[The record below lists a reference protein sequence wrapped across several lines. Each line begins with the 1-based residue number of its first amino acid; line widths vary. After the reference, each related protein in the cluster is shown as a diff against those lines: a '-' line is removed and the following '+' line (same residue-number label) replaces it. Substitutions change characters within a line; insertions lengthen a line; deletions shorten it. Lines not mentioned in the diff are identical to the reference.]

1 MKSSIDNQTK
11 LYYKIIMK
19 FKHFLKIGK
28 ALENRGLVIAHGG
41 NMSVR
46 EGERIFI
53 TRHGAV
59 MGELKRR
66 DVVQIGLD
74 GFWKEASMEHPTH
87 QSIYKKTSARA
98 IIHSHPPYT
107 ILLSTLTDKITP
119 LDEEASI
126 VLGDIPVLKV
136 EKKVSSEE
144 VAAKAPLFLCRSKIV
159 VVESH
164 GTFAIG
170 SSLEEAFF
178 ETLLLEN
185 ASRILILKRILE
197 GLQ

>member
-1 MKSSIDNQTK
+1 
-11 LYYKIIMK
+11 MK
-19 FKHFLKIGK
+19 FKIFSRVGK
-28 ALENRGLVIAHGG
+28 ALENKGLVIAHGG

-46 EGERIFI
+46 EGEKILI

-59 MGELKRR
+59 MGELKRG
-66 DVVQIGLD
+66 DIVQIGLD

-107 ILLSTLTDKITP
+107 ILLSTLTDRIIP
-119 LDEEASI
+119 LDEEARI
-126 VLGDIPVLKV
+126 ILGEVPVLKV

-144 VAAKAPLFLCRSKIV
+144 VAEKAPLFLTSSKIV
-159 VVESH
+159 VVEAH

-170 SSLEEAFF
+170 DSLEEAFF
-178 ETLLLEN
+178 NTLLLEN
-185 ASRILILKRILE
+185 ASRILILKRIVE
-197 GLQ
+197 A

>member
-1 MKSSIDNQTK
+1 
-11 LYYKIIMK
+11 MK
-19 FKHFLKIGK
+19 FKIFSMIGK
-28 ALENRGLVIAHGG
+28 SLENKGLVIAHGG

-46 EGERIFI
+46 EGEKIFI

-66 DVVQIGLD
+66 DIVQIGLD

-119 LDEEASI
+119 IDEEARI
-126 VLGDIPVLKV
+126 ILGEVPVLKV
-136 EKKVSSEE
+136 EKKVCSEE
-144 VAAKAPLFLCRSKIV
+144 VAEKAPLFLSNSKIV
-159 VVESH
+159 VVEAH

-170 SSLEEAFF
+170 DSLEEAFF
-178 ETLLLEN
+178 NTLLLEN
-185 ASRILILKRILE
+185 TSRILILKRILE
-197 GLQ
+197 A

>member
-1 MKSSIDNQTK
+1 ME
-11 LYYKIIMK
+11 

-28 ALENRGLVIAHGG
+28 ALENKGLVIAHGG
-41 NMSVR
+41 NMSIR
-46 EGERIFI
+46 EGGTVFI

-59 MGELKRR
+59 MGELKRK
-66 DVVQIGLD
+66 DIVKIDLD

-87 QSIYKKTSARA
+87 QAIYKKTSARA

-107 ILLSTLTDKITP
+107 VLLSTLTDRITP
-119 LDEEASI
+119 IDEEARI
-126 VLGDIPVLKV
+126 ILGDVPVLKV

-144 VAAKAPLFLCRSKIV
+144 VAEKAPLSLCSSKIV
-159 VVESH
+159 VVEYH

-170 SSLEEAFF
+170 DSLEEAFF
-178 ETLLLEN
+178 NTLLLEN

-197 GLQ
+197 GLK

>member
-1 MKSSIDNQTK
+1 
-11 LYYKIIMK
+11 MK
-19 FKHFLKIGK
+19 FKNFSTIGK

-46 EGERIFI
+46 EGKRIFI

-59 MGELKRR
+59 MGKLKRG

-74 GFWKEASMEHPTH
+74 GFWREASMEHPTH

-107 ILLSTLTDKITP
+107 ILLSILTDKITP
-119 LDEEASI
+119 LDEEARI
-126 VLGDIPVLKV
+126 ILGDVSVLKV
-136 EKKVSSEE
+136 ERKVSSEE
-144 VAAKAPLFLCRSKIV
+144 VAEKAPLFLSSSKIV
-159 VVESH
+159 VIESH

-170 SSLEEAFF
+170 DSLEEAFF

>member
-1 MKSSIDNQTK
+1 M
-11 LYYKIIMK
+11 
-19 FKHFLKIGK
+19 IGK
-28 ALENRGLVIAHGG
+28 SLENKGLVIAHGG

-46 EGERIFI
+46 EGEKIFI

-66 DVVQIGLD
+66 DIVQIGLD

-119 LDEEASI
+119 IDEEARI
-126 VLGDIPVLKV
+126 ILGEVPVLKV
-136 EKKVSSEE
+136 EKKVCSEE
-144 VAAKAPLFLCRSKIV
+144 VAEKAPLFLSNSKIV
-159 VVESH
+159 VVEAH

-170 SSLEEAFF
+170 DSLEEAFF
-178 ETLLLEN
+178 NTLLLEN
-185 ASRILILKRILE
+185 TSRILILKRILE
-197 GLQ
+197 A

>member
-1 MKSSIDNQTK
+1 ME
-11 LYYKIIMK
+11 

-28 ALENRGLVIAHGG
+28 ALENQGLVIAHGG
-41 NMSVR
+41 NMSIR
-46 EGERIFI
+46 EGETVFI

-59 MGELKRR
+59 MGELKRK
-66 DVVQIGLD
+66 DIVKIGLD

-107 ILLSTLTDKITP
+107 VLLSTLADKITP
-119 LDEEASI
+119 VDEEARI
-126 VLGDIPVLKV
+126 ILGDVPVLKV
-136 EKKVSSEE
+136 ERKVSSEE
-144 VAAKAPLFLCRSKIV
+144 VAEKAPLFLCSSKIV

-170 SSLEEAFF
+170 DSLEEAFF
-178 ETLLLEN
+178 NTLLLEN

-197 GLQ
+197 GLK

>member
-1 MKSSIDNQTK
+1 
-11 LYYKIIMK
+11 MK
-19 FKHFLKIGK
+19 FKIFSNIGK
-28 ALENRGLVIAHGG
+28 SLDNKGLVIAHGG

-46 EGERIFI
+46 EGEKIFI

-66 DVVQIGLD
+66 DIVQIGLD

-107 ILLSTLTDKITP
+107 ILLSTLTDKIIP
-119 LDEEASI
+119 IDEEARI
-126 VLGDIPVLKV
+126 ILGEVPVLKV
-136 EKKVSSEE
+136 EKKVCSEE
-144 VAAKAPLFLCRSKIV
+144 VAEKAPLFLSSSKIV
-159 VVESH
+159 VVEAH

-170 SSLEEAFF
+170 DSLEEAFF
-178 ETLLLEN
+178 NTLLLES
-185 ASRILILKRILE
+185 ASRILILKRIVE
-197 GLQ
+197 A